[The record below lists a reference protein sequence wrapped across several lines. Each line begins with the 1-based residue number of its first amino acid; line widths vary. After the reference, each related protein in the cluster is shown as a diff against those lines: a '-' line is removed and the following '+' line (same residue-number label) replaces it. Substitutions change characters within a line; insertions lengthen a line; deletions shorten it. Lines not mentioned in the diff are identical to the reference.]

1 MTIGRLKP
9 KIVQVPVDETFL
21 ARIDKGASVLRE
33 SRAGFVREAC
43 EMRLRSLEEA
53 EQERRYESGYE
64 RRPEDLDWAGM
75 AAAELA
81 RRLKKET
88 W

>member
-1 MTIGRLKP
+1 MGNTKP

-21 ARIDKGASVLRE
+21 ARIDTGASVLRE
-33 SRAGFVREAC
+33 SRAGFVRAAC
-43 EMRLRSLEEA
+43 EMRLQSLEEA
-53 EQERRYESGYE
+53 ERERLYEAGYE
-64 RRPEDLDWAGM
+64 RRPEDPDWAEM

-81 RRLKKET
+81 GRVKKET

>member
-1 MTIGRLKP
+1 MGRPKP
-9 KIVQVPVDETFL
+9 KIVQVPVDENFL
-21 ARIDKGASVLRE
+21 ARIDTGASLLRE
-33 SRAGFVREAC
+33 SRAGFVRAAC

-53 EQERRYESGYE
+53 EKERLYESGYQ
-64 RRPEDLDWAGM
+64 RRPEDPEWADM

-81 RRLKKET
+81 RRVKKET